1 MQMLCKELT
10 IRKIMISFVK
20 GGSKLMKRDLSI
32 LSEYVRI
39 STPDKDR
46 LAELVVRAKGPE
58 LSMSQFA
65 KKCEVNPSTL
75 SRIVNK
81 KTTGKN
87 SDALIFNIAE
97 NADPNSGVT
106 FEMLMS
112 AHGMKKRNLNGKVD
126 TEEYRAFEKNAADLV
141 LSEIMKRGYKV
152 QVPMTPQVYN
162 ALNYHYRPDWEIATD
177 AVTSDN
183 TMGQWLFEFW
193 TMLGTEQQA
202 IRKQTIKLRQKLLMV
217 LGLYYM
223 DEVKADKL
231 SFVVF
236 NRKFYKLLK
245 DTLEGIC
252 VKPWITIMLFDMEQ
266 AQFIEEFTFL
276 SPDGSVRDSNMKI
289 SMNEECDDYTD
300 DLFED
305 INGRNQFL
313 D

>member
-1 MQMLCKELT
+1 MV
-10 IRKIMISFVK
+10 SFVK
-20 GGSKLMKRDLSI
+20 GESKLMKRDLSI

-305 INGRNQFL
+305 INGRNQFM

>member
-1 MQMLCKELT
+1 
-10 IRKIMISFVK
+10 
-20 GGSKLMKRDLSI
+20 MKRDLSI

-276 SPDGSVRDSNMKI
+276 SPNGSVRDSNMKI

-305 INGRNQFL
+305 INGRNQFM

>member
-1 MQMLCKELT
+1 
-10 IRKIMISFVK
+10 
-20 GGSKLMKRDLSI
+20 MKRDLSI

-305 INGRNQFL
+305 INGRNQFI

>member
-1 MQMLCKELT
+1 MV
-10 IRKIMISFVK
+10 SFVK

-75 SRIVNK
+75 SRILNK

-305 INGRNQFL
+305 INGRNQFM

>member
-1 MQMLCKELT
+1 
-10 IRKIMISFVK
+10 
-20 GGSKLMKRDLSI
+20 MKRDLSI

-223 DEVKADKL
+223 DEIKADKL

-305 INGRNQFL
+305 INGRNQFM

>member
-1 MQMLCKELT
+1 MV
-10 IRKIMISFVK
+10 SFVK

-202 IRKQTIKLRQKLLMV
+202 IRRQTIKLRQKLLMV

-223 DEVKADKL
+223 DEIKADKL

>member
-1 MQMLCKELT
+1 
-10 IRKIMISFVK
+10 
-20 GGSKLMKRDLSI
+20 MKRDLSI

-289 SMNEECDDYTD
+289 SMNEECDHYTD

-305 INGRNQFL
+305 INGRNQFM

>member
-1 MQMLCKELT
+1 MV
-10 IRKIMISFVK
+10 SFVK

-112 AHGMKKRNLNGKVD
+112 AHGMKKLNLNGKVD
-126 TEEYRAFEKNAADLV
+126 SEEYRAFEKNAADLV

-305 INGRNQFL
+305 INGRNQFM

>member
-1 MQMLCKELT
+1 
-10 IRKIMISFVK
+10 
-20 GGSKLMKRDLSI
+20 MKRDLSI

-217 LGLYYM
+217 LGIYYM

-305 INGRNQFL
+305 INGRNQFM

>member
-1 MQMLCKELT
+1 
-10 IRKIMISFVK
+10 
-20 GGSKLMKRDLSI
+20 MKRDLSI

-252 VKPWITIMLFDMEQ
+252 VKPWITIMLFEMEQ

-305 INGRNQFL
+305 INGRNQFM

>member
-1 MQMLCKELT
+1 
-10 IRKIMISFVK
+10 
-20 GGSKLMKRDLSI
+20 MKRDLSI

-193 TMLGTEQQA
+193 TMLGTKQQA
-202 IRKQTIKLRQKLLMV
+202 FRKQTIKLRQKLLMV

-305 INGRNQFL
+305 INGRNQFM

>member
-1 MQMLCKELT
+1 MV
-10 IRKIMISFVK
+10 SFVK

-202 IRKQTIKLRQKLLMV
+202 IRRQTIKLRQKLLMV

>member
-1 MQMLCKELT
+1 
-10 IRKIMISFVK
+10 
-20 GGSKLMKRDLSI
+20 MKRDLSI

-252 VKPWITIMLFDMEQ
+252 VKPWTTIMLFDMEQ

-305 INGRNQFL
+305 INGRNQFM

>member
-1 MQMLCKELT
+1 
-10 IRKIMISFVK
+10 
-20 GGSKLMKRDLSI
+20 MKRDLSI

-236 NRKFYKLLK
+236 NRKFYKLLR

-305 INGRNQFL
+305 INGRNQFM

>member
-1 MQMLCKELT
+1 MV
-10 IRKIMISFVK
+10 SFVK

-183 TMGQWLFEFW
+183 TMGQWIFEFW

-305 INGRNQFL
+305 INGRNQFM

>member
-1 MQMLCKELT
+1 
-10 IRKIMISFVK
+10 
-20 GGSKLMKRDLSI
+20 MKRDLSI

-152 QVPMTPQVYN
+152 QAPMTPQVYN

-305 INGRNQFL
+305 INGRNQFM

>member
-1 MQMLCKELT
+1 
-10 IRKIMISFVK
+10 
-20 GGSKLMKRDLSI
+20 MKRDLSI

-202 IRKQTIKLRQKLLMV
+202 IRRQTIKLRQKLLMV

-305 INGRNQFL
+305 INGRNHFL

>member
-1 MQMLCKELT
+1 
-10 IRKIMISFVK
+10 
-20 GGSKLMKRDLSI
+20 MKRDLSI

-39 STPDKDR
+39 STPEKDR

-305 INGRNQFL
+305 INGRNQFM

>member
-1 MQMLCKELT
+1 MV
-10 IRKIMISFVK
+10 SFVK

-39 STPDKDR
+39 STPEKDR

-305 INGRNQFL
+305 INGRNQFM

>member
-1 MQMLCKELT
+1 MV
-10 IRKIMISFVK
+10 SFVK

-126 TEEYRAFEKNAADLV
+126 TEEYRSFEKNAADLV

-305 INGRNQFL
+305 INGRNQFM

>member
-1 MQMLCKELT
+1 
-10 IRKIMISFVK
+10 
-20 GGSKLMKRDLSI
+20 MKRDLSI

-276 SPDGSVRDSNMKI
+276 SPDGNVRDSNMKI

-305 INGRNQFL
+305 INGRNQFM

>member
-1 MQMLCKELT
+1 
-10 IRKIMISFVK
+10 
-20 GGSKLMKRDLSI
+20 MKRDLSI

-193 TMLGTEQQA
+193 TMLEMEQQA

-305 INGRNQFL
+305 INGRNQFM

>member
-1 MQMLCKELT
+1 
-10 IRKIMISFVK
+10 
-20 GGSKLMKRDLSI
+20 MKRDLSI

-183 TMGQWLFEFW
+183 TMGQWIFEFW

-305 INGRNQFL
+305 INGRNQFM

>member
-1 MQMLCKELT
+1 
-10 IRKIMISFVK
+10 
-20 GGSKLMKRDLSI
+20 MKRDISI

-305 INGRNQFL
+305 INGRNQFM

>member
-1 MQMLCKELT
+1 
-10 IRKIMISFVK
+10 
-20 GGSKLMKRDLSI
+20 MKRDLSI

-305 INGRNQFL
+305 INGRNQFW

>member
-1 MQMLCKELT
+1 MV
-10 IRKIMISFVK
+10 SYVK

-87 SDALIFNIAE
+87 SEALIFNIAE

-305 INGRNQFL
+305 INGRNQFM

>member
-1 MQMLCKELT
+1 MV
-10 IRKIMISFVK
+10 SYVK

-81 KTTGKN
+81 KTSGKN

-305 INGRNQFL
+305 INGRNQFM

>member
-1 MQMLCKELT
+1 
-10 IRKIMISFVK
+10 
-20 GGSKLMKRDLSI
+20 MKRDLSI

-126 TEEYRAFEKNAADLV
+126 TEEYRAFEKSAADLV
-141 LSEIMKRGYKV
+141 LSEMMKRGYKV

-305 INGRNQFL
+305 INGRNQFM

>member
-1 MQMLCKELT
+1 MV
-10 IRKIMISFVK
+10 SYVK

-106 FEMLMS
+106 IEMLMS

-305 INGRNQFL
+305 INGRNQFM

>member
-1 MQMLCKELT
+1 
-10 IRKIMISFVK
+10 
-20 GGSKLMKRDLSI
+20 MKRDLSI

-276 SPDGSVRDSNMKI
+276 SPDGSVRDGNMKI

-305 INGRNQFL
+305 INGRNQFM

>member
-1 MQMLCKELT
+1 MV
-10 IRKIMISFVK
+10 SYVK

-126 TEEYRAFEKNAADLV
+126 TEEYRAFEKNAAYLV

-305 INGRNQFL
+305 INGRNQFM

>member
-1 MQMLCKELT
+1 
-10 IRKIMISFVK
+10 
-20 GGSKLMKRDLSI
+20 MKRDLSI

-141 LSEIMKRGYKV
+141 LSEIMKRGNKV

-305 INGRNQFL
+305 INGRNQFM

>member
-1 MQMLCKELT
+1 MV
-10 IRKIMISFVK
+10 SFVK

-300 DLFED
+300 DLFEE
-305 INGRNQFL
+305 INGRNQFM

>member
-1 MQMLCKELT
+1 
-10 IRKIMISFVK
+10 
-20 GGSKLMKRDLSI
+20 MKRDLSI

-223 DEVKADKL
+223 DEVKAEKL

-305 INGRNQFL
+305 INGRNQFM

>member
-1 MQMLCKELT
+1 MV
-10 IRKIMISFVK
+10 SYVK

-97 NADPNSGVT
+97 TADPNSGVT

-152 QVPMTPQVYN
+152 QGPMTPQVYN

-305 INGRNQFL
+305 INGRNQFM

>member
-1 MQMLCKELT
+1 
-10 IRKIMISFVK
+10 
-20 GGSKLMKRDLSI
+20 MKRDLSI

-289 SMNEECDDYTD
+289 SMNEEFDDYTD

>member
-1 MQMLCKELT
+1 
-10 IRKIMISFVK
+10 
-20 GGSKLMKRDLSI
+20 MKRDLSI

-252 VKPWITIMLFDMEQ
+252 VKPWITIMLFDMAQ

-305 INGRNQFL
+305 INGRNQFM

>member
-1 MQMLCKELT
+1 
-10 IRKIMISFVK
+10 
-20 GGSKLMKRDLSI
+20 MKRDLSI

-46 LAELVVRAKGPE
+46 LAELVVRAKGSE

-223 DEVKADKL
+223 DEIKADKL

-276 SPDGSVRDSNMKI
+276 SPDGSVRDSNMEI